1 MQMFHEGC
9 QCVKE
14 NLLPVSDARD
24 KQFHGMKNNAE
35 GEGRTRLCV
44 VPSECYSRCA
54 VMHVGDNCAPRATV
68 SLHLQIGKLFFF
80 LSLVFP
86 PGSTY

>member
-9 QCVKE
+9 QCVEE

-24 KQFHGMKNNAE
+24 KPFQGMKNNAE

-44 VPSECYSRCA
+44 VPSKCYSRCA
-54 VMHVGDNCAPRATV
+54 ATHVGDNRAPRATV
-68 SLHLQIGKLFFF
+68 SLHLQTGKLFFF
-80 LSLVFP
+80 
-86 PGSTY
+86 